1 VATGWAAKRAGSRA
15 YTWARSA
22 ALCFASFILSLAFSI
37 PAIKLQEQAY
47 AGGKRL
53 NGSGGKVADFL
64 YASALTGN
72 LALIEIKGPGTELL
86 GRKSYRGDD
95 VYAPSADFSGA
106 VSQVLDPRFK
116 LQNELLAMKNNM
128 LRYDI
133 HSYAV
138 RCIVVAGMMPQ
149 EHHQK
154 KSFELARNALSNVD
168 IVTFDELLARL
179 VEIQNALQHA
189 PQKDLPF

>member
-1 VATGWAAKRAGSRA
+1 M
-15 YTWARSA
+15 
-22 ALCFASFILSLAFSI
+22 
-37 PAIKLQEQAY
+37 
-47 AGGKRL
+47 
-53 NGSGGKVADFL
+53 
-64 YASALTGN
+64 
-72 LALIEIKGPGTELL
+72 L
-86 GRKSYRGDD
+86 GRKPYRGDD